1 MNIQKIWK
9 CSGNDQRKMP
19 VQVWE
24 KDLAILSNPKKVMEA
39 ALTWQKIENRKEVIL
54 PLVQNLEGVAFGADI
69 IKTENLWTTGD
80 YPFSSLEEVDLNGI
94 SIIKDERIQAVIES
108 IKQLR
113 DNKIILEVEAPFSI
127 LASLINPMELYGSMQ
142 TKPDLLNDILNKIT
156 LEEQKYLKAVI
167 EAGCTIISLAE
178 PTGTIDMVGEK
189 YFKEFSGRATV
200 LLLEESQKFL
210 KNSVVHLCGKLS
222 SSMLVTNMA
231 EEIIYPISSEEYL
244 ENLTEAARNPKVHFT
259 GQHCIH
265 QKKNPTGEIHVIS
278 LKKNRV

>member
-69 IKTENLWTTGD
+69 IKTGEVWTTGD

-113 DNKIILEVEAPFSI
+113 DNKIILEVEAPFSV

-142 TKPDLLNDILNKIT
+142 TMPDLLNDILNKIT
-156 LEEQKYLKAVI
+156 LEEKKYLETAI
-167 EAGCTIISLAE
+167 DAGCMIISLAE
-178 PTGTIDMVGEK
+178 PTGTVDMIGKE

-222 SSMLVTNMA
+222 SSMLMTDMA
-231 EEIIYPISSEEYL
+231 DEIIYPASSEEYL
-244 ENLTEAARNPKVHFT
+244 ENLTEAARNPKIHFT

-278 LKKNRV
+278 LKEK

>member
-39 ALTWQKIENRKEVIL
+39 ALIWQKIENRKEVIL

-69 IKTENLWTTGD
+69 IKTGEVWTTGD

-113 DNKIILEVEAPFSI
+113 DNKIILEVEAPFSV

-142 TKPDLLNDILNKIT
+142 TMPDLLNDILNKIT
-156 LEEQKYLKAVI
+156 LEEKKYLETAI
-167 EAGCTIISLAE
+167 DAGCTIISLAE
-178 PTGTIDMVGEK
+178 PTGTVDMIGKE

-222 SSMLVTNMA
+222 SSMLMTDMA
-231 EEIIYPISSEEYL
+231 GEIIYPASSEEYL
-244 ENLTEAARNPKVHFT
+244 ENLTEAAQNPKIHFT

-278 LKKNRV
+278 LKEK

>member
-69 IKTENLWTTGD
+69 IKTGEVWTTGD

-156 LEEQKYLKAVI
+156 LEEKKYLETAI
-167 EAGCTIISLAE
+167 DAGCTIISLAE
-178 PTGTIDMVGEK
+178 PIGTVDMIGKE

-222 SSMLVTNMA
+222 SSMLMTDMA
-231 EEIIYPISSEEYL
+231 GEIIYPASSEEYL
-244 ENLTEAARNPKVHFT
+244 ENLTEAAQNPKIHFT

-278 LKKNRV
+278 LKEK